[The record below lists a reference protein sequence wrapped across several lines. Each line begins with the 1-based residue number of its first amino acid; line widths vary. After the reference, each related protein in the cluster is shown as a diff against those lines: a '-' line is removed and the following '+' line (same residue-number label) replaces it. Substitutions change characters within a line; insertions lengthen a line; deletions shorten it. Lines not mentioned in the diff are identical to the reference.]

1 MDRSSPTA
9 LHDFRAPDYDRREF
23 MTRNPTRLVTTTAC
37 LALVAALSAGA
48 GQAPR
53 RMSRATL
60 EDKVRGGWAG
70 QMIGVAFGAP
80 TEFRSN
86 GKINEVELKWE
97 PDMISNT
104 IHQDDLYVEMTF
116 AEVMDRAGL
125 DATTEQYG
133 EMFRDSK
140 YRLWHA
146 NAGARR
152 NLNRGIKAPMSGHPD
167 FNVHAND
174 IDFQIESDFIGLM
187 CPGLPQASNHYADR
201 VGRVMNYGD
210 GLYGGMF
217 FGAMYAAA
225 YFETDPHRVV
235 EQGLLAI
242 PAQSGYARLIRDVLV
257 WHAKDPNDWRQ
268 TWQRIEAK
276 WDRDDVCPDGALA
289 MFNIDARI
297 NGAYVVLGLLYGDG
311 DFGKTL
317 EISTRAGQDSDCNP
331 SSAAGIL
338 GVMLGYQRIPE
349 KWKAGIPGLAD
360 TKFEFT
366 SYSFNGIV
374 ASTLKRAEQIIV
386 AAGGTVGP
394 DEVVVPVQT
403 PKAPPLEQWDPGVTV
418 ARVEVDQP
426 AWSWSGGWTAETLKN
441 ERSSWTVKRAA
452 GAGDEA
458 MFAFEGTGVV
468 VVGAMGQE
476 GGRADVYLDGARAG
490 EIDAWI
496 PERTND
502 NDYWHVTGLAN
513 GKHTVRIVVR
523 ADADARS
530 KGRRVQLER
539 AIVYGPRP

>member
-1 MDRSSPTA
+1 MRFTNAVVGSVLLT
-9 LHDFRAPDYDRREF
+9 L
-23 MTRNPTRLVTTTAC
+23 AC
-37 LALVAALSAGA
+37 GGVSAGE
-48 GQAPR
+48 APAR
-53 RMSRATL
+53 RMSRAVL

-86 GKINEVELKWE
+86 GKINEAELKWT
-97 PDMISNT
+97 PDMIENT

-116 AEVMDRAGL
+116 AEVMDRVGL

-140 YRLWHA
+140 YGLWHA

-167 FNVHAND
+167 YNIHAND

-201 VGRVMNYGD
+201 VGRAMNYGD
-210 GLYGGMF
+210 GLYGGML
-217 FGAMYAAA
+217 FGAMYASAF
-225 YFETDPHRVV
+225 FETDPHRVV
-235 EQGLLAI
+235 EAGLLAI
-242 PAQSGYARLIRDVLV
+242 PAESGYARLIRDLLA
-257 WHAKDPNDWRQ
+257 WHDQNPSDWRRA
-268 TWQRIEAK
+268 WQLVEDK
-276 WDRDDVCPDGALA
+276 WNRDDLCPDGALVP
-289 MFNIDARI
+289 FNIDARI

-311 DFGKTL
+311 DFAKTL

-338 GVMLGYQRIPE
+338 GVMLGYERIPE
-349 KWKAGIPGLAD
+349 RWKAGIPALAD

-366 SYSFNGIV
+366 QYSFNEIV
-374 ASTLKRAEQIIV
+374 RSTLVRAEKNIL
-386 AAGGTVGP
+386 AAGGKVSP
-394 DEVVVPVQT
+394 DEVAIPVQSA
-403 PKAPPLEQWDPGVTV
+403 KAPPLEQWDPGVPI
-418 ARVEVDQP
+418 ARVEHDRP
-426 AWSWSGGWTAETLKN
+426 AWSWRGGWTAETLKN
-441 ERSSWTVKRAA
+441 QWSSWKVKQAG

-458 MFAFEGTGVV
+458 SLAIVGTGVAI
-468 VVGAMGQE
+468 VGTMSQE

-513 GKHTVRIVVR
+513 GPHTVRIVVR
-523 ADADARS
+523 DDADARS
-530 KGRRVQLER
+530 KGRAIRLER

>member
-1 MDRSSPTA
+1 M
-9 LHDFRAPDYDRREF
+9 RAKSVV
-23 MTRNPTRLVTTTAC
+23 LGCVLSGLGA
-37 LALVAALSAGA
+37 AALAEE
-48 GQAPR
+48 APAR
-53 RMSRATL
+53 RMSRAVL

-80 TEFRSN
+80 TEFKSN
-86 GKINEVELKWE
+86 GKILEGELAWT
-97 PDMISNT
+97 PGMIANT
-104 IHQDDLYVEMTF
+104 IGQDDLYVEMTF
-116 AEVMDRAGL
+116 AEVMDRVGL

-140 YRLWHA
+140 YSLWHA

-152 NLNRGIKAPMSGHPD
+152 LLNRGVKAPMSGHPD
-167 FNVHAND
+167 HNVHAND

-187 CPGLPQASNHYADR
+187 CPGLPQASNRYADR

-210 GLYGGMF
+210 GLYGGML

-242 PAQSGYARLIRDVLV
+242 PAESGYARLIRDVLA
-257 WHAKDPNDWRQ
+257 WHAEAPADWRK
-268 TWQRIEAK
+268 TWRLVEEK
-276 WDRDDVCPDGALA
+276 WNRHDLCPDGALVP
-289 MFNIDARI
+289 FNIDARV

-311 DFGKTL
+311 DFAKTL

-338 GVMLGYQRIPE
+338 GVMLGYGRIPE
-349 KWKAGIPGLAD
+349 EWKAGIPSLAD

-366 SYSFNGIV
+366 SYSFNEIV
-374 ASTLKRAEQIIV
+374 ASTLRRAEKVIV
-386 AAGGTVGP
+386 DAGGTVGP
-394 DEVVVPVQT
+394 EEVVIPVQS
-403 PKAPPLEQWDPGVTV
+403 PKAPPLEQWDPGVPV
-418 ARVEVDQP
+418 ARVEPDQP
-426 AWSWSGGWTAETLKN
+426 AWSWKGGWKAETLKN
-441 ERSSWTVKRAA
+441 EWSSWKVRQAG

-458 MFAFEGTGVV
+458 TLAFEGTGVAI
-468 VVGAMGQE
+468 VGTMGQE
-476 GGRADVYLDGARAG
+476 GGRADVYLDGAKAG

-513 GKHTVRIVVR
+513 GPHTVRLVVR
-523 ADADARS
+523 SEADARS
-530 KGRRVQLER
+530 NGRAIRLER